1 MREQRVKIINK
12 DYQSISRKKDK
23 KSYRRVK
30 ISRRKKNNN
39 PFLLY
44 LNIFAMSSNQL
55 VYNEEIK
62 SHDLHTSKA

>member
-30 ISRRKKNNN
+30 ISPRKKNNN
-39 PFLLY
+39 PFIL
-44 LNIFAMSSNQL
+44 
-55 VYNEEIK
+55 
-62 SHDLHTSKA
+62 

>member
-12 DYQSISRKKDK
+12 DYQSISRKNDK

-30 ISRRKKNNN
+30 ISRRKINNS
-39 PFLLY
+39 PFILY

-62 SHDLHTSKA
+62 SHDLHT